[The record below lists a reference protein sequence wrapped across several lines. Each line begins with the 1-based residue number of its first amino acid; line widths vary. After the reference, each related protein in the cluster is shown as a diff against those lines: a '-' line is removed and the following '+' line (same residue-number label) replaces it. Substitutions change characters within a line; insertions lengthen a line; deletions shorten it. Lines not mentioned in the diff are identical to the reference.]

1 MSEMLHVTGNFKT
14 QDRWP
19 LELTKLEPEQQKT
32 FPATEGTYYVLLRNA
47 TFRSDDAV
55 FYHAMGAFGVNHE
68 FTIECNQDSHA
79 VVIEYKGI
87 HLTEQRY
94 YIQNNLGV
102 GNLSYMD
109 GGTNTTAVNPSRLGD
124 PVVNYV
130 HFPNKM
136 YQTLHTHP
144 SDRLGLILRGSGH
157 IELDDDE
164 IFDIETGDVFWMPR
178 NTLHNFCCQKGEH
191 VELFVF
197 APDSGTGPT
206 DEVNPLK
213 IRTYVGQQRYAK

>member
-1 MSEMLHVTGNFKT
+1 MAAMLHVKNEFVT

-19 LELTKLEPEQQKT
+19 LKLTKLEPNEQRS
-32 FPATEGTYYVLLRNA
+32 FPATEGTYYVLMRNS
-47 TFRSDDAV
+47 TFLSEYAEFKNV
-55 FYHAMGAFGVNHE
+55 MGAFGVNHS
-68 FTIECNQDSHA
+68 FMLECGADSHA

-87 HLTEQRY
+87 HLLENRY
-94 YIQNNLGV
+94 YVQNDLGI

-130 HFPNKM
+130 HFPNHM

-144 SDRLGLILRGSGH
+144 SHRVGLILRGSGH
-157 IELDDDE
+157 IELDNQE
-164 IFDIETGDVFWMPR
+164 IFDIKTGDCFWMPR
-178 NTLHNFCCQKGEH
+178 NTLHNFCCQNGEH

-213 IRTYVGQQRYAK
+213 IRTYVGQQRYAR

>member
-1 MSEMLHVTGNFKT
+1 MAAMLHVKNEFVT

-19 LELTKLEPEQQKT
+19 LKLTKLEPNEQRS
-32 FPATEGTYYVLLRNA
+32 FPATEGTYYVLMRNS
-47 TFRSDDAV
+47 TFLSANAEFKNV
-55 FYHAMGAFGVNHE
+55 MGAFGVNHS
-68 FTIECNQDSHA
+68 FMLECGADSHA

-87 HLTEQRY
+87 HLLENRY
-94 YIQNNLGV
+94 YVQNDLGI

-130 HFPNKM
+130 HFPNHM

-144 SDRLGLILRGSGH
+144 SHRVGLILRGSGH
-157 IELDDDE
+157 IELDNQE
-164 IFDIETGDVFWMPR
+164 IFDIKTGDCFWMPR
-178 NTLHNFCCQKGEH
+178 NTLHNFCCQNGEH

-213 IRTYVGQQRYAK
+213 IRTYVGQQRYAR

>member
-1 MSEMLHVTGNFKT
+1 MTAMLHVKNEFVT

-19 LELTKLEPEQQKT
+19 LTLTKLEPNEQRS
-32 FPATEGTYYVLLRNA
+32 FPATEGTYYVLMRNS
-47 TFRSDDAV
+47 TFLSANAEFKNV
-55 FYHAMGAFGVNHE
+55 MGAFGVNHS
-68 FTIECNQDSHA
+68 FMLECGAASHA

-87 HLTEQRY
+87 HLLENRY
-94 YIQNNLGV
+94 YVQNDLGI

-130 HFPNKM
+130 HFPNHM

-144 SDRLGLILRGSGH
+144 SHRVGLILRGSGH
-157 IELDDDE
+157 IELDNQE
-164 IFDIETGDVFWMPR
+164 IFDIKTGDCFWMPR

-213 IRTYVGQQRYAK
+213 IRTYVGQQRYAR

>member
-1 MSEMLHVTGNFKT
+1 MAAMLHVKNEFVT

-19 LELTKLEPEQQKT
+19 LKLTKLEPNEQRS
-32 FPATEGTYYVLLRNA
+32 FPATDGTYYVLLRNA
-47 TFRSDDAV
+47 TYLSNDAV
-55 FYHAMGAFGVNHE
+55 FYHVMGAFGVNNE

-87 HLTEQRY
+87 HLLENRY
-94 YIQNNLGV
+94 YLQNDLGV

-144 SDRLGLILRGSGH
+144 SHRIGLILRGSGH
-157 IELDDDE
+157 IELDNDE
-164 IFDIETGDVFWMPR
+164 IF
-178 NTLHNFCCQKGEH
+178 
-191 VELFVF
+191 
-197 APDSGTGPT
+197 
-206 DEVNPLK
+206 
-213 IRTYVGQQRYAK
+213 

>member
-1 MSEMLHVTGNFKT
+1 MGAMLHVKNVFKT

-19 LELTKLEPEQQKT
+19 LELTKLEPNET
-32 FPATEGTYYVLLRNA
+32 VSFGATDGTYYVLMRNA
-47 TFRSDDAV
+47 KFLSQNAEFSNV
-55 FYHAMGAFGVNHE
+55 MGAFGVNHS
-68 FTIECNQDSHA
+68 FSIECGADSHA
-79 VVIEYKGI
+79 VVIEWKGI

-94 YIQNNLGV
+94 YIQNDLGV

-109 GGTNTTAVNPSRLGD
+109 GGTNTTAVNPGRLGD

-144 SDRLGLILRGSGH
+144 SHRVGLILRGRGH
-157 IELDDDE
+157 IELDDEE

-191 VELFVF
+191 VEAFVF

-213 IRTYVGQQRYAK
+213 IRTYVGQQRYAR

>member
-1 MSEMLHVTGNFKT
+1 MAAMLHVKNEFVT

-19 LELTKLEPEQQKT
+19 LKLTKLEPNEQRS
-32 FPATEGTYYVLLRNA
+32 FPATEGTYYVLMRNS
-47 TFRSDDAV
+47 TFLSEYAEFKNV
-55 FYHAMGAFGVNHE
+55 MGAFGVNHS
-68 FTIECNQDSHA
+68 FMLECGADSHA

-87 HLTEQRY
+87 HLLENRY
-94 YIQNNLGV
+94 YVQNDLDI

-130 HFPNKM
+130 HFPNHM

-144 SDRLGLILRGSGH
+144 SHRVGLILRGSGH
-157 IELDDDE
+157 IELDNQE
-164 IFDIETGDVFWMPR
+164 IFDIKTGDCFWMPR
-178 NTLHNFCCQKGEH
+178 NTLHNFCCQNGEH

-213 IRTYVGQQRYAK
+213 IRTYVGQQRYTR

>member
-1 MSEMLHVTGNFKT
+1 MTAMLHVKNEFVT

-19 LELTKLEPEQQKT
+19 LTLTKLEPNEQRS
-32 FPATEGTYYVLLRNA
+32 FPATEGTYYVLMRNS
-47 TFRSDDAV
+47 TFLSANAEFKNV
-55 FYHAMGAFGVNHE
+55 MGAFGVNHS
-68 FTIECNQDSHA
+68 FMLECGAASHA

-87 HLTEQRY
+87 HLLENRY
-94 YIQNNLGV
+94 YVQNDLGI

-130 HFPNKM
+130 HFPNHM

-144 SDRLGLILRGSGH
+144 SHRVGLILRGSGH
-157 IELDDDE
+157 IELDNQE
-164 IFDIETGDVFWMPR
+164 IFDIKTGDCFWMPR
-178 NTLHNFCCQKGEH
+178 NTLHNFCCQNGEH

-213 IRTYVGQQRYAK
+213 IRTYVGQQRYAR

>member
-1 MSEMLHVTGNFKT
+1 MAAMLHVKNEFVT

-19 LELTKLEPEQQKT
+19 LKLTKLEPNEQRS
-32 FPATEGTYYVLLRNA
+32 FPATEGTYYVLMRNS
-47 TFRSDDAV
+47 TFLSANAEFKNV
-55 FYHAMGAFGVNHE
+55 MGAFGVNHS
-68 FTIECNQDSHA
+68 FMLECGADSHA

-87 HLTEQRY
+87 HLLENRY
-94 YIQNNLGV
+94 YVQNDLGI

-130 HFPNKM
+130 HFPNHM

-144 SDRLGLILRGSGH
+144 SHRVGLILRGSGH
-157 IELDDDE
+157 IELDNQE
-164 IFDIETGDVFWMPR
+164 IFDIKTGDCFWMPR
-178 NTLHNFCCQKGEH
+178 NTLHNFCCQNGEH

-213 IRTYVGQQRYAK
+213 IRTYVGQQRYTR

>member
-1 MSEMLHVTGNFKT
+1 MAAMLHVKNEFVT

-19 LELTKLEPEQQKT
+19 LKLTKLEPNEQRS
-32 FPATEGTYYVLLRNA
+32 FPATEGTYYVLMRNS
-47 TFRSDDAV
+47 TFLSEYAEFKNV
-55 FYHAMGAFGVNHE
+55 MGAFGVNHS
-68 FTIECNQDSHA
+68 FMLECGADSHA

-87 HLTEQRY
+87 HLLENRY
-94 YIQNNLGV
+94 YVQNDLGI

-130 HFPNKM
+130 HFPNHM

-144 SDRLGLILRGSGH
+144 SHRVGLILRGSGH
-157 IELDDDE
+157 IELDNQE
-164 IFDIETGDVFWMPR
+164 IFDIKTGDCFWMPR

-213 IRTYVGQQRYAK
+213 IRTYVGQQRYAR